1 MEMKK
6 CLCATYFLNLLNGF
20 YYYYETESELISHCH
35 KNENVLILRSIKRCH
50 LWLKI
55 LTL

>member
-6 CLCATYFLNLLNGF
+6 CLCATHFLNLLNGF

-35 KNENVLILRSIKRCH
+35 KNENFLILRSIKRCH